1 MTKAKS
7 TTTAT
12 AIDRLTAELTG
23 GLPLRAMERMSSACS
38 TVRSE
43 GVKPEVDIA
52 YADALWEVWQAI
64 LKAVEAGVNPL
75 GLAEAIAGGESA
87 AGNMMVWHAG
97 EFDPDIGHWQTSVSD
112 FFDALTPT
120 VRDMIVD
127 QLPLLLTAQEIARL
141 RGTPQFGA
149 QGVGAP
155 AV

>member
-1 MTKAKS
+1 MT
-7 TTTAT
+7 
-12 AIDRLTAELTG
+12 IDDSNIRLLTAAVTES
-23 GLPLRAMERMSSACS
+23 LPRQAMDEMVWACG
-38 TVRSE
+38 TAC
-43 GVKPEVDIA
+43 PEDETPKVDIA
-52 YADALWEVWQAI
+52 YANALWEAWQAI

-75 GLAEAIAGGESA
+75 GLAKALAGGESA

-127 QLPLLLTAQEIARL
+127 QLPLLLTTQEIARL
-141 RGTPQFGA
+141 RGTPQFRA
-149 QGVGAP
+149 QGVTAP